1 MKDQRRPGSDSPRG
15 GSSSYRGNFRG
26 SDSSSPRAG
35 GGDRREGGFR
45 PRPEGGGDRREG
57 GFRPRPEGGGD
68 RREGGF
74 RPRPEGGGD
83 RREGGFR
90 PRPEGG
96 GDRREGG
103 FRGRPDS
110 NERKFVPRERAEN
123 AEPRTRKPGVERPMD
138 AIVAPEYDERKLAQL
153 AKNHTPKEGLV
164 VKETVRLNKLIANAG
179 IASRRDADAL
189 IANGQIYV
197 NNEVVTEMGYQ
208 VGAEDVV
215 TYNGKILKREKQRYI
230 LLNKPKDYITTAE
243 DPNGRKT
250 VLELVQHACKER
262 VYPVGRLDRNT
273 TGLLLITNDG
283 ELADKLSHPS
293 NEITKIYQVDLD
305 RPFERV
311 DFDRLEA
318 GITLEDGAVKIDGLE
333 YVNPE
338 RTSLGIEIHS
348 GKNRIVRR
356 LFEFLGYTVEK
367 LDRVVY
373 AGLTKKDLP
382 RGHYRF
388 LTEQELINLKYFS

>member
-1 MKDQRRPGSDSPRG
+1 
-15 GSSSYRGNFRG
+15 
-26 SDSSSPRAG
+26 
-35 GGDRREGGFR
+35 
-45 PRPEGGGDRREG
+45 
-57 GFRPRPEGGGD
+57 
-68 RREGGF
+68 
-74 RPRPEGGGD
+74 
-83 RREGGFR
+83 
-90 PRPEGG
+90 
-96 GDRREGG
+96 
-103 FRGRPDS
+103 
-110 NERKFVPRERAEN
+110 
-123 AEPRTRKPGVERPMD
+123 MD